1 MKLFLHINAKKI
13 ETVISYF
20 DNYLWK
26 VDIQKT
32 PNSKYSYLILVSQE
46 IVRIIYTNI
55 CYVACHPYLIF
66 KIIIVVITKVIIR
79 LLITK

>member
-26 VDIQKT
+26 VGIQKT

-46 IVRIIYTNI
+46 NIRIIYTNI
-55 CYVACHPYLIF
+55 CYVACHTYLVF
-66 KIIIVVITKVIIR
+66 NT
-79 LLITK
+79 LITTNCVLDANKKQA